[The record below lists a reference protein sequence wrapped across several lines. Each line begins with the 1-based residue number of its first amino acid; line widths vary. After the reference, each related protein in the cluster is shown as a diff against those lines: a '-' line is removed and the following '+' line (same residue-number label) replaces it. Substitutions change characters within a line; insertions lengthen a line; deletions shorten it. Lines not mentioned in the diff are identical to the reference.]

1 MTMRSRRTLLVAF
14 LAIGLV
20 GGTAIEARAADAD
33 PLPSWNDG
41 PTKQSILD
49 LVAAVTKEGGPDY
62 VAPAERIATFD
73 NDGTLWIEQP
83 IYTQFAFAVDRVKA
97 TSNQH
102 PEWKTQEPFAS
113 ILSGNLKGLAASGEK
128 GMVEIVAATHSGMT
142 TADFNKT
149 VKEWLATAKHPRFKV
164 LYTDLVYQP
173 MIELLDYLR
182 ANGFKT
188 FIVSGG
194 GVEFMRA
201 FADKTYG
208 IPPEQVIGSSG
219 VTEYQMWDASPVL
232 IKMPKVLFVD
242 DGPGKPEGIDHFI
255 GRRPIFAFG
264 NSNGDKEMLEW
275 TAAGDGLRFM
285 GLVYHTDAE
294 REYAYG
300 PGGRAPRLQG
310 RHILASADGRGHWQ
324 GLGHRQY
331 QERLE
336 DDLPAG
342 QGSPLMWKCP
352 AKWPGTISTLARHK
366 SYFFVQC
373 PNMAN
378 EEGVLEM
385 PPVSAPFSSE
395 IVAFQVS

>member
-1 MTMRSRRTLLVAF
+1 MTMLSRRTLLVAF

-20 GGTAIEARAADAD
+20 GGTAIEARTADAD

-49 LVAAVTKEGGPDY
+49 FVAAVTKQGGPDY

-83 IYTQFAFAVDRVKA
+83 IYTQFAFAIDRVKA

-102 PEWKTQEPFAS
+102 PEWKTKEPFAS
-113 ILSGNLKGLAASGEK
+113 ILKGDLKGLAASGEK
-128 GMVEIVAATHSGMT
+128 GMLEIVAATHSGMT

-264 NSNGDKEMLEW
+264 NSDGDKEMLEW
-275 TAAGDGLRFM
+275 TSAGDGLRFM
-285 GLVYHTDAE
+285 GIVHHTDAV
-294 REYAYG
+294 REYAYDRDSSVG
-300 PGGRAPRLQG
+300 KLDKALDEGVAKGWT
-310 RHILASADGRGHWQ
+310 IADMKN
-324 GLGHRQY
+324 
-331 QERLE
+331 
-336 DDLPAG
+336 D
-342 QGSPLMWKCP
+342 WKTIFPP
-352 AKWPGTISTLARHK
+352 AK
-366 SYFFVQC
+366 
-373 PNMAN
+373 
-378 EEGVLEM
+378 
-385 PPVSAPFSSE
+385 SAP
-395 IVAFQVS
+395 

>member
-1 MTMRSRRTLLVAF
+1 MTMLSRRTVLAAL

-20 GGTAIEARAADAD
+20 GSVAIGAQAESQATD
-33 PLPSWNDG
+33 PLHSWNDG
-41 PTKQSILD
+41 STKQSILD
-49 LVAAVTKEGGPDY
+49 FVAAVTKEGGPDY

-83 IYTQFAFAVDRVKA
+83 IYTQFAFAIDRVKA
-97 TSNQH
+97 TANQH

-149 VKEWLATAKHPRFKV
+149 VKEWLAIAKHPRFKV

-208 IPPEQVIGSSG
+208 IPPEQVVGSSG

-264 NSNGDKEMLEW
+264 NSDGDKEMLEW

-285 GLVYHTDAE
+285 GIVHHTDAA
-294 REYAYG
+294 REYAYDRNSDVG
-300 PGGRAPRLQG
+300 KLDKALDEGVAKGWT
-310 RHILASADGRGHWQ
+310 IADMKN
-324 GLGHRQY
+324 
-331 QERLE
+331 
-336 DDLPAG
+336 D
-342 QGSPLMWKCP
+342 WKTIFPP
-352 AKWPGTISTLARHK
+352 AKSNP
-366 SYFFVQC
+366 
-373 PNMAN
+373 
-378 EEGVLEM
+378 
-385 PPVSAPFSSE
+385 
-395 IVAFQVS
+395 